1 MPNPPG
7 LPVVP
12 LGKRLLQPL
21 HDSGKF
27 QPVLRLDVNPQLII
41 LKTQA
46 ANLKDKP
53 KFRLTEHP
61 VENIPNLLFPEQ
73 RFPIVDLGAD
83 FVPNTLLEYS

>member
-21 HDSGKF
+21 HDSGKL
-27 QPVLRLDVNPQLII
+27 QPILRLDEKRQPII

-46 ANLKDKP
+46 ANIEDEP
-53 KFRLTEHP
+53 KFRLMKHP
-61 VENIPNLLFPEQ
+61 VENLPDFRLPEQ
-73 RFPIVDLGAD
+73 RFPVVDLGAD
-83 FVPNTLLEYS
+83 FVPDTLLEYS